1 MADRLSMLK
10 KLSFIGKDQL
20 NVFTRYIP
28 DHYDK
33 IYTLYNIL
41 SCASIDY
48 KNINFFEPTEEDD
61 SFIFLCEFT
70 KSGDC
75 EIFEN
80 YINNNSQF
88 RILRNSPLYTV
99 KTEKLKNGLS
109 KITFEVWVYND
120 NKGGD

>member
-20 NVFTRYIP
+20 NIFTRYIP

-41 SCASIDY
+41 DYASIDY
-48 KNINFFEPTEEDD
+48 KNINFFEPAEEND

-75 EIFEN
+75 EAFEK
-80 YINNNSQF
+80 YIYNNPKFSL
-88 RILRNSPLYTV
+88 LRNSPSYV
-99 KTEKLKNGLS
+99 IKPEKLKNGLF
-109 KITFEVWVYND
+109 KITFKVYND

>member
-10 KLSFIGKDQL
+10 KLSFIGKEQL
-20 NVFTRYIP
+20 NIFTRYIP

-61 SFIFLCEFT
+61 SFIFLCKFT

-80 YINNNSQF
+80 FINNNSQF

-109 KITFEVWVYND
+109 KITFEV
-120 NKGGD
+120 